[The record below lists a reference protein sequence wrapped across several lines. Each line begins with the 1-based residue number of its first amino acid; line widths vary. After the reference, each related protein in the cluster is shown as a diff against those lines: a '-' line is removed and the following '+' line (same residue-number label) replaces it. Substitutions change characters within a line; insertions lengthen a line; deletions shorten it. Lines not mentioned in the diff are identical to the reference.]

1 MLSSP
6 LDDVRTALRSFQ
18 RAPGPVLVA
27 VVSLGLA
34 IGANTAVLAVAD
46 AYFLRPLPYA
56 AADRLILVWE
66 TTPDG
71 ERRMTVSPGNYTA
84 WRQRAHSF
92 EDLAAYNID
101 LAALSGAGDAANV
114 RGAAVSGDFFP
125 LLGVAALLGTTIL
138 PEHDRPDA
146 APVVVISYGLWQQR
160 FGGAADVI
168 GRTLRLG
175 GAPHTVIGVMPADY
189 RQPERDWRDTG
200 YWRPLGLDAT
210 DAHDFKYRYLRVIGR
225 LADGVSLAAAREE
238 LSAIARDLAQERPVE
253 NAGYGTNPVQL
264 AEDLIGVARPA
275 LLLLLAGAG
284 FILLIVSVN
293 LSTLLLVR
301 SQRRAREFAVRAA
314 LGADRARLARQ
325 VLAEAAIIA
334 LAGGTAGWLLVLLA
348 GDVLRSLQAQHLPD
362 VVLLR
367 LDARIAAA
375 TVLVAVA
382 TTFAIGMLPAL
393 RSGAHD
399 LRTVLLNGARAGVS
413 RGSTRL
419 REVVIVAELCLTVA
433 LLVSVALL
441 GRSYL
446 KLTGVDLGF
455 EPREVL
461 TLEIVMPAASFPD
474 PDAVIRGQEDLLQ
487 QIEAVPGV
495 RSAGMISEL
504 PFSAWNRSLHVLVP
518 GVHDPT
524 DSWRL
529 VEYHTIAGDYFRSM
543 GMLLL
548 RGEPP
553 RPPAGADGP
562 HGIVVNRALA
572 EQLWPGEDP
581 LGRELRLGGADTNAP
596 GVVVGV
602 VNDNLDD
609 GYASA
614 LEPRLFIAP
623 APGTQRRWM
632 AVTIAAERSA
642 ADLTGPV
649 RRLIRDYD
657 AGISVDHVRTLDSL
671 LASTVAGRRAVL
683 AVLLLFAGLT
693 LLLAIIGIYAV
704 MAYGVNER
712 THELGVRAALGA
724 DRVRLLGLV
733 LGRAMSLTL
742 AGLVGGVL
750 LALAAGSLLAGAL
763 YGVTPSDP
771 VSIAG
776 VAFVI
781 GATAVLGALLPGLR
795 AARVQPITA
804 LKAE

>member
-1 MLSSP
+1 MLA
-6 LDDVRTALRSFQ
+6 LAGDDLRTALRSFR

-27 VVSLGLA
+27 VVSLALA

-46 AYFLRPLPYA
+46 AYFLRPLPYP
-56 AADRLILVWE
+56 AADRLIQLWE

-71 ERRMTVSPGNYTA
+71 NRRMTVSPGNYTA

-101 LAALSGAGDAANV
+101 QAALSGAGDTENV
-114 RGAAVSGDFFP
+114 RGAAVSGGFFP
-125 LLGVAALLGTTIL
+125 LLGVSTVLGTTIL
-138 PEHDRPDA
+138 PEHDRTDA
-146 APVVVISYGLWQQR
+146 AAVVVISYGLWQQR
-160 FGGAADVI
+160 FGGASDVI
-168 GRTLRLG
+168 GRALRLDG
-175 GAPHTVIGVMPADY
+175 EPHTIIGVMPRDY
-189 RQPERDWRDTG
+189 RQPEREWRDTG
-200 YWRPLGLDAT
+200 YWRPLRLDVT

-225 LADGVSLAAAREE
+225 LANGASLAAAREE
-238 LSAIARDLAQERPVE
+238 LSAIARDLGQERPVE
-253 NAGYGTNPVQL
+253 NEGYGINPVPL

-301 SQRRAREFAVRAA
+301 SQRRARDFAVRAA
-314 LGADRARLARQ
+314 LGAGRARLARQ
-325 VLAEAAIIA
+325 VFAEAAIIA
-334 LAGGTAGWLLVLLA
+334 LAGGTAGWLLVLMA
-348 GDVLRSLQAQHLPD
+348 ADALRALQAEHLPD

-375 TVLVAVA
+375 TALVALA

-413 RGSTRL
+413 RGSARL
-419 REVVIVAELCLTVA
+419 REAVIVAELCLTVA

-461 TLEIVMPAASFPD
+461 TMEIVMPTARFPD
-474 PDAVIRGQEDLLQ
+474 PGAVIRGQEDLLQ
-487 QIEAVPGV
+487 QIEALPGV

-504 PFSAWNRSLHVLVP
+504 PFTVWNRALHVLVP

-524 DSWRL
+524 GTWPL
-529 VEYHTIAGDYFRSM
+529 VEYHTIAGDYFRAM
-543 GMLLL
+543 GMRIL

-553 RPPAGADGP
+553 RPPTSADGP
-562 HGIVVNRALA
+562 HGVVVNRALA
-572 EQLWPGEDP
+572 EQLWPGADP

-614 LEPRLFIAP
+614 IEPRLFIAP

-632 AVTIAAERSA
+632 AVTIAAERRA
-642 ADLTGPV
+642 ADLAGPV
-649 RRLIRDYD
+649 RRLIREYD
-657 AGISVDHVRTLDSL
+657 AEISVDHVRTLESL
-671 LASTVAGRRAVL
+671 LASTVAGRSAVL

-704 MAYGVNER
+704 MSYGVNER

-733 LGRAMSLTL
+733 LRRAMSLTL
-742 AGLVGGVL
+742 AGLVAGVL

-763 YGVTPSDP
+763 HGVTPSDP
-771 VSIAG
+771 ASIAG
-776 VAFVI
+776 VALVI
-781 GATAVLGALLPGLR
+781 GVSAVLGALLPGLR

>member
-1 MLSSP
+1 MLASAG
-6 LDDVRTALRSFQ
+6 DDIRTALRSFR

-27 VVSLGLA
+27 VVSLALA

-46 AYFLRPLPYA
+46 AYFLRPLPYP
-56 AADRLILVWE
+56 AADRLILLWE

-71 ERRMTVSPGNYTA
+71 NRRMTVSPGNYTA

-101 LAALSGAGDAANV
+101 QAALSGAGDVENV
-114 RGAAVSGDFFP
+114 RGAAVSGGFFP
-125 LLGVAALLGTTIL
+125 LLDVSPLLGSTIL
-138 PEHDRPDA
+138 PEHDHPGA
-146 APVVVISYGLWQQR
+146 TAVVVISYGLWQQR
-160 FGGAADVI
+160 LGGAADVI
-168 GRTLRLG
+168 GRTLRLDG
-175 GAPHTVIGVMPADY
+175 EPHTVIGVMPADY
-189 RQPERDWRDTG
+189 RQPEREWRNTG
-200 YWRPLGLDAT
+200 YWRPLRLDVT

-225 LADGVSLAAAREE
+225 LADGASLAAAREE
-238 LSAIARDLAQERPVE
+238 LSAIARDLAQEQPAE
-253 NAGYGTNPVQL
+253 NAGYGINPVPL

-314 LGADRARLARQ
+314 LGAGRARLARQ
-325 VLAEAAIIA
+325 VFAEAAIIA
-334 LAGGTAGWLLVLLA
+334 LAGGTAGWLLVLMA
-348 GDVLRSLQAQHLPD
+348 GDTLRALQTEHLPD

-367 LDARIAAA
+367 LDARIATA
-375 TVLVAVA
+375 TVLVAMA

-399 LRTVLLNGARAGVS
+399 LRTVLLNGARAGAARS
-413 RGSTRL
+413 SARL
-419 REVVIVAELCLTVA
+419 REAVVVAEICLTVA

-461 TLEIVMPAASFPD
+461 TMEIVLPTASFPD
-474 PDAVIRGQEDLLQ
+474 GDALIRGQHDLLQ
-487 QIEAVPGV
+487 QIEALPGV

-504 PFSAWNRSLHVLVP
+504 PFTVWNRSLHVLVP

-524 DSWRL
+524 GTWPL

-543 GMLLL
+543 GMRLL

-553 RPPAGADGP
+553 LPPTGADGP
-562 HGIVVNRALA
+562 HGIVVNHALA
-572 EQLWPGEDP
+572 EQLWPGADP

-596 GVVVGV
+596 GIVVGV

-614 LEPRLFIAP
+614 PEPRLFIAP
-623 APGTQRRWM
+623 APGTTRRGM
-632 AVTIAAERSA
+632 AVTIAAERRA
-642 ADLTGPV
+642 ADLAAPV

-657 AGISVDHVRTLDSL
+657 AEISVDHVRTLESL
-671 LASTVAGRRAVL
+671 LASTIAGRRVVL
-683 AVLLLFAGLT
+683 VVLLMFAGLT

-704 MAYGVNER
+704 MSYAVNER
-712 THELGVRAALGA
+712 AHELGVRAALGA
-724 DRVRLLGLV
+724 NQVQLLGLV
-733 LGRAMSLTL
+733 LGRATSLTL
-742 AGLVGGVL
+742 AGLVAGVL

-763 YGVTPSDP
+763 HGVTPSDP
-771 VSIAG
+771 TSIALVG
-776 VAFVI
+776 VVI

-795 AARVQPITA
+795 AARVQPVTA
-804 LKAE
+804 LKTG

>member
-1 MLSSP
+1 MLASVG
-6 LDDVRTALRSFQ
+6 DDIRTALRSFR
-18 RAPGPVLVA
+18 RAPGPVIVA
-27 VVSLGLA
+27 VVSLALA

-46 AYFLRPLPYA
+46 AYFLRPLPYP
-56 AADRLILVWE
+56 AADRLILLWE

-71 ERRMTVSPGNYTA
+71 NRRMTVSPGNYTA
-84 WRQRAHSF
+84 WRQRAQSF

-101 LAALSGAGDAANV
+101 QAALSGAGDTESV
-114 RGAAVSGDFFP
+114 RGAAVSGGFFP
-125 LLGVAALLGTTIL
+125 LLGVTTLLGSTIL
-138 PEHDRPDA
+138 PEHDRTDA
-146 APVVVISYGLWQQR
+146 AAVVVISYVLWQQR

-168 GRTLRLG
+168 GRTLRLDG
-175 GAPHTVIGVMPADY
+175 EPHMVIGVMPRDF
-189 RQPERDWRDTG
+189 RQPEREWRDTG
-200 YWRPLGLDAT
+200 YWRPLRLDVT

-225 LADGVSLAAAREE
+225 LADGASLAAARDE
-238 LSAIARDLAQERPVE
+238 LGAIARDLAQERPVE
-253 NAGYGTNPVQL
+253 NAGYGTNPVPL

-301 SQRRAREFAVRAA
+301 SQRRARDFAVRAA
-314 LGADRARLARQ
+314 LGAGRARLARQ

-334 LAGGTAGWLLVLLA
+334 LAGGTAGWLLVMLA
-348 GDVLRSLQAQHLPD
+348 GDALRALQAEHLPD
-362 VVLLR
+362 VILLR

-375 TVLVAVA
+375 TVLVAMA

-393 RSGAHD
+393 RSGAQD
-399 LRTVLLNGARAGVS
+399 LRAVLLNGARAGVS
-413 RGSTRL
+413 PGSARL
-419 REVVIVAELCLTVA
+419 REAVIVAELCLTVA

-461 TLEIVMPAASFPD
+461 TMEIVMPTASFAD
-474 PDAVIRGQEDLLQ
+474 AGAVIRGQEDLLQ
-487 QIEAVPGV
+487 QIEALPGV

-504 PFSAWNRSLHVLVP
+504 PFSVWNRSLHVLVP

-524 DSWRL
+524 GTWPL
-529 VEYHTIAGDYFRSM
+529 IEYHTIAGDYFRSM
-543 GMLLL
+543 GMRLL

-553 RPPAGADGP
+553 RPPTGADGP
-562 HGIVVNRALA
+562 HGVVVNRELA

-581 LGRELRLGGADTNAP
+581 VGRELRLGGADTNAP

-609 GYASA
+609 GYAST
-614 LEPRLFIAP
+614 LEPRLFVAP
-623 APGTQRRWM
+623 APGTSRRWM
-632 AVTIAAERSA
+632 AMTIAAERRA
-642 ADLTGPV
+642 TDLAGPV

-657 AGISVDHVRTLDSL
+657 AEISVDHVRTLESL
-671 LASTVAGRRAVL
+671 LAGTVAGRRAVL

-704 MAYGVNER
+704 MSYGVNER
-712 THELGVRAALGA
+712 RHELGVRAALGA
-724 DRVRLLGLV
+724 DRVRLLALV

-763 YGVTPSDP
+763 YGVRPSDP
-771 VSIAG
+771 ASIAG
-776 VAFVI
+776 VALVI
-781 GATAVLGALLPGLR
+781 GATALLGALLPGLR
-795 AARVQPITA
+795 AARV
-804 LKAE
+804 

>member
-1 MLSSP
+1 MLAS
-6 LDDVRTALRSFQ
+6 LGDDVRTTLRSFR

-27 VVSLGLA
+27 VVSLALA
-34 IGANTAVLAVAD
+34 IGANAAVLAVAD
-46 AYFLRPLPYA
+46 AYFLRPLPYPA
-56 AADRLILVWE
+56 PDRLILLWE

-71 ERRMTVSPGNYTA
+71 NRRMTVSPGNYTA

-101 LAALSGAGDAANV
+101 QAALSGAGDAENV
-114 RGAAVSGDFFP
+114 RGAAVSGGFFP
-125 LLGVAALLGTTIL
+125 LLGVSTLLGTTIL
-138 PEHDRPDA
+138 PEHDRTDA
-146 APVVVISYGLWQQR
+146 AAVVVISYGLWQQR
-160 FGGAADVI
+160 FGGATDVV
-168 GRTLRLG
+168 GRTLRLDG
-175 GAPHTVIGVMPADY
+175 EPHTVIGVMPPNY
-189 RQPERDWRDTG
+189 RQPERDWRETG
-200 YWRPLGLDAT
+200 YWRPLRLDAA
-210 DAHDFKYRYLRVIGR
+210 DAHDFKHRYLRVIGR
-225 LADGVSLAAAREE
+225 LADGVSLAAARDE
-238 LSAIARDLAQERPVE
+238 LGAIARDLAQEQPVE
-253 NAGYGTNPVQL
+253 NTGYGSNPVPL
-264 AEDLIGVARPA
+264 AEDLIGEARPA

-284 FILLIVSVN
+284 FILLIVAVN

-301 SQRRAREFAVRAA
+301 SQRRARDFAVRAA
-314 LGADRARLARQ
+314 LGAGRARLARQ
-325 VLAEAAIIA
+325 VFAEAAIIA
-334 LAGGTAGWLLVLLA
+334 LAGGTAGWLLVVLA
-348 GDVLRSLQAQHLPD
+348 GDALRALQAEHLPD

-375 TVLVAVA
+375 AVLVAMA
-382 TTFAIGMLPAL
+382 TTFASGMLPAL

-399 LRTVLLNGARAGVS
+399 LRTVLLSGARGGAA
-413 RGSTRL
+413 RGSARL
-419 REVVIVAELCLTVA
+419 REAVIVAELCLTVA

-461 TLEIVMPAASFPD
+461 TMEIVMPTASFPD
-474 PDAVIRGQEDLLQ
+474 RDALIRGQQDLLQ
-487 QIEAVPGV
+487 RIEALPGV

-504 PFSAWNRSLHVLVP
+504 PFTVWNRSLHVLVP

-524 DSWRL
+524 GAWPL

-543 GMLLL
+543 GMRLL

-553 RPPAGADGP
+553 RPPTGDEGP
-562 HGIVVNRALA
+562 HGVVVNQTLA

-609 GYASA
+609 GYAST

-623 APGTQRRWM
+623 APGTTRRGM
-632 AVTIAAERSA
+632 AVTVAAERRA
-642 ADLTGPV
+642 ADLAGPM
-649 RRLIRDYD
+649 RRVIRDYD
-657 AGISVDHVRTLDSL
+657 AEISLDHVRTLESL

-683 AVLLLFAGLT
+683 AVLLMFAGLT

-704 MAYGVNER
+704 MSYGVNER

-750 LALAAGSLLAGAL
+750 LALAAGSLLAAAL
-763 YGVTPSDP
+763 HGVTPSDP
-771 VSIAG
+771 ASIAG
-776 VAFVI
+776 TALVI
-781 GATAVLGALLPGLR
+781 GATALLGALLPGLR

-804 LKAE
+804 LKVE